1 MPEPV
6 SNRPLLDKLGVRP
19 GARVALVGLADPA
32 FRALLAER
40 TSSVVEGL
48 PQATTDLVFLAADS
62 PAELAVLG
70 QLRQALT
77 PSGAVWV
84 VSAKGRSA
92 TLRDTDVI
100 AAARAAG
107 LVDNKVVAFS
117 ETHTA
122 LRLVIPVAERPSA
135 RRVAGGE

>member
-1 MPEPV
+1 MPEPI

-19 GARVALVGLADPA
+19 GARVALVGLTDPA

-48 PQATTDLVFLAADS
+48 PRATTDLVFLTADS

-70 QLRQALT
+70 QLRQAIT
-77 PSGAVWV
+77 PDGAVWV